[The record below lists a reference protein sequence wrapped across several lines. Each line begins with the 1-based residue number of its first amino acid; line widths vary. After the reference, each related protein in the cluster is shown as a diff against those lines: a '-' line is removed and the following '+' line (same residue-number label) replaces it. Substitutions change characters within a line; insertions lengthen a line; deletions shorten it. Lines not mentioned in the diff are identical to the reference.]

1 VTGTVSAEERIERS
15 PADVLRLVV
24 AGIALLL
31 LAVVRWLFG
40 DDLVAFGSD
49 LLRGLAAVPQWIVDV
64 VVLGTRILAI
74 VVVGGGL
81 VWSLYHRRWRMLVT
95 VAIAALAAG
104 VLVAVLDAAVGDT
117 QGSATVD
124 VAVDLGP
131 PSTDGFPTSA
141 GIGVVTAALTAAAPW
156 LSRRWRRAG
165 WALVIGLVATRLLTS
180 PVSFEPISAAAVGWL
195 CGAAVLVAMGAPAR
209 RPTIGAVIDGL
220 AAVGLPV
227 EHLEKAGVDAR
238 GSTPYFGTGT
248 DGTRLFVKALG
259 SDERSAD
266 LMFRLYRGVQP
277 RNFGDE
283 RPFSSLRRGV
293 EHEALVALAASAN
306 DVRTP
311 RLLAF
316 ATAEPN
322 GYVLAY
328 EAIAGRSLD
337 RLEPAEVTDE
347 VLAAIWSLVGQLREH
362 RIAHRDLRL
371 ANIFFDDDGQV
382 WLIDFGF
389 SEMAASDLLLTTDVA
404 ELLASSSL
412 YVGAERAVAAATTV
426 VDPVS
431 LASARARLR
440 PWALGGATRAAHKS
454 RPGLLEELRDRLA
467 SVTTTP

>member
-1 VTGTVSAEERIERS
+1 VTGTGSAEERIERS

-31 LAVVRWLFG
+31 LAIVRWLFG

-49 LLRGLAAVPQWIVDV
+49 LLRGLAAVPHWIVDV
-64 VVLGTRILAI
+64 VVLGTRVLAI

-81 VWSLYHRRWRMLVT
+81 VWSLYHRRWRMLAT
-95 VAIAALAAG
+95 VAVAAVAAA
-104 VLVAVLDAAVGDT
+104 VLVAVLDAVVGETDT
-117 QGSATVD
+117 PATVD
-124 VAVDLGP
+124 VGLDLGP
-131 PSTDGFPTSA
+131 PSADGFPTAA

-165 WALVIGLVATRLLTS
+165 WALVIGLVATLLLTS
-180 PVSFEPISAAAVGWL
+180 PVSFEPVSAAVIGWL
-195 CGAAVLVAMGAPAR
+195 SGAAVLVAMGAPSR
-209 RPTIGAVIDGL
+209 RPTIGAVIEGL

-227 EHLEKAGVDAR
+227 EQLEKAGVDAR
-238 GSTPYFGTGT
+238 GSTPYFGAAT

-259 SDERSAD
+259 DDERSAD
-266 LMFRLYRGVQP
+266 LLFRLYRGVQP

-293 EHEALVALAASAN
+293 EHEALVALAASSY

-337 RLEPAEVTDE
+337 RLEPVEVTDE
-347 VLAAIWSLVGQLREH
+347 VLAAIWSLVAQLRER

-371 ANIFFDDDGQV
+371 ANIFLADDGQV

-389 SEMAASDLLLTTDVA
+389 SEMAASDLLLSADVA

-412 YVGAERAVAAATTV
+412 YVGAERAVAAATAV
-426 VDPVS
+426 VDPAS
-431 LASARARLR
+431 LALARDRLR

-454 RPGLLEELRDRLA
+454 RPGLLDELRERLA
-467 SVTTTP
+467 SVAATP